1 MVIQRKAETPQ
12 LEQGRGTSAVSP
24 YEAPVL
30 LNVTLTWVEEERERV
45 MSRGIAAEVGKA
57 VRGGK
62 RGKSWEKSHFLHTKL
77 KNKKMV

>member
-24 YEAPVL
+24 YEAPVPAQL
-30 LNVTLTWVEEERERV
+30 VTLTWVEEERERL

-57 VRGGK
+57 VHGGK
-62 RGKSWEKSHFLHTKL
+62 RGKSWG
-77 KNKKMV
+77 KKPLLAYEVKK